1 MPLFGLNRRF
11 LAPYWEV
18 VYILTAKQTK
28 ALQALLTAPTQAQA
42 AQLAGIGLT
51 TLKRYLRDSEFQAA
65 YKQAVSG
72 LIADA
77 SDKAK
82 LGLSPAVLCLREIVE
97 DKSANAQVRISA
109 ARSLLEF
116 GLRLVE
122 VADIVKDL
130 EEMEDNVL

>member
-1 MPLFGLNRRF
+1 M
-11 LAPYWEV
+11 
-18 VYILTAKQTK
+18 
-28 ALQALLTAPTQAQA
+28 
-42 AQLAGIGLT
+42 
-51 TLKRYLRDSEFQAA
+51 
-65 YKQAVSG
+65 
-72 LIADA
+72 
-77 SDKAK
+77 
-82 LGLSPAVLCLREIVE
+82 GLSPAVLCLREIVE